1 MKYLAYL
8 LFVAVVFSGCSQDI
22 KSLGKAECK
31 KLGYKFVSKKRLN
44 YRTGKYE
51 INTMCLNNRA

>member
-1 MKYLAYL
+1 MKNLIYI
-8 LFVAVVFSGCSQDI
+8 LFVAVLFSGCSQDI
-22 KSLGKAECK
+22 KSLSKVECK
-31 KLGYKFVSKKRLN
+31 KLGYKFVEKKRLN